1 MDIRNII
8 GLNVRNIQCFA
19 IYPDERQG
27 IITENVQFS
36 DNSDNL

>member
-19 IYPDERQG
+19 IYPDERRG